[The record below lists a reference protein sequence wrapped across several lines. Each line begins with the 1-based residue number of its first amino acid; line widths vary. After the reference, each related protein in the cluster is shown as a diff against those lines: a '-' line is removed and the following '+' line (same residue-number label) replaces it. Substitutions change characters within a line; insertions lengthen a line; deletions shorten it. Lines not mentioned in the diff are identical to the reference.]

1 MGIKIRT
8 DLELGS
14 VWYIKNDPDHFPHIL
29 VGIVIVPGNQF
40 KFKLSYLGDVQELYD
55 FECTDIAPDVKPI
68 GEDE

>member
-1 MGIKIRT
+1 MPIKIKT

-40 KFKLSYLGDVQELYD
+40 KFKLSYLGDVQELHD
-55 FECTDIAPDVKPI
+55 FECTDVPPDNKDT
-68 GEDE
+68 EDE